1 MLHVNRQRLVDI
13 EILITIITS
22 IGILSYFFYAVYF
35 LNQVSIYIENG
46 ILENTQVIVLII
58 SMLVFFFSVFNPKRE
73 DKLILIFFSFLC
85 FSFILREVDVE
96 TLDIPNTLKIIGH
109 GMYRNIMIIT
119 GFIII
124 STYAIYHNKH
134 LCYTKLYIFLVS
146 INGILIMMA
155 GILLYLG
162 DFFEHYN
169 SITHHVF
176 LEEICELSGY
186 ILLLLSALL
195 FLKNKLSLT
204 DSIEKSTKKL

>member
-73 DKLILIFFSFLC
+73 GKLILIFFTFLC

-124 STYAIYHNKH
+124 STYAILN
-134 LCYTKLYIFLVS
+134 YTYYKKLIYIFLVS

-155 GILLYLG
+155 GVLLYLG

-169 SITHHVF
+169 SITYHVF